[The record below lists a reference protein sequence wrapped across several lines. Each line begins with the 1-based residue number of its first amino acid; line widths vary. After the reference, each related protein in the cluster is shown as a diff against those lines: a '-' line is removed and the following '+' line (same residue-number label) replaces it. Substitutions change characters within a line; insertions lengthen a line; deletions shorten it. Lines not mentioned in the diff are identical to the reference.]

1 MSTDTASQPP
11 TARATSASVLDD
23 NVSIYLAIEPI
34 AASRPRVSKWGT
46 FYAEPY
52 KSFLH
57 DAPEALHALEL
68 PMLDGPVSVVVQ
80 VVCTKPRTSKLDIP
94 RQDVDN
100 FAKSVLDALTKAGAW
115 LDDAQVARLTI
126 EKRFAAKDEA
136 GHVSI
141 EIRPL

>member
-1 MSTDTASQPP
+1 MSTDTPSQPL

-23 NVSIYLAIEPI
+23 NVSIHLALEPV

-52 KSFLH
+52 KSFLL

-68 PMLDGPVSVVVQ
+68 PMLEGPLGVVVQ
-80 VVCTKPRTSKLDIP
+80 VVCTKPRTSKLDMP

-100 FAKSVLDALTKAGAW
+100 FAKAILDALTKAGAW

-126 EKRFAAKDEA
+126 EKRFAAKGEA